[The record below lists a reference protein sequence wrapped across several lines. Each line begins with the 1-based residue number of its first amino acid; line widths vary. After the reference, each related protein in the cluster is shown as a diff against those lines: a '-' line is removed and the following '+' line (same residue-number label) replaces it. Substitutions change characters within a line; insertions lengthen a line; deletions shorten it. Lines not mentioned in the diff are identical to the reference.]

1 MDWISV
7 GRVTKVHGLKGELKF
22 YPSMDD
28 TWVADAKRIRLSRDN
43 PVQDFAEYYIQSIR
57 GKDNPLIIKFKEI
70 DCIEAAEGLA
80 GQTLY
85 VLRDQLPDLPEDEY
99 YWFQI
104 EGLRVYD
111 EEGHYYGN
119 IEEIIRTGSNDV
131 YVVRDDEKELLL
143 PMIDS
148 VVKIIDLEAKKL
160 IFHPVEGLLED
171 TPV

>member
-7 GRVTKVHGLKGELKF
+7 GRVTKTHGLKGELKF
-22 YPSMDD
+22 YPAMDD
-28 TWVADAKRIRLSRDN
+28 ACIADVKNIRLSHDN
-43 PVQDFAEYYIQSIR
+43 PIHDFIECNIESIR
-57 GKDNPLIIKFKEI
+57 GKDIPLIIKFRRI
-70 DCIEAAEGLA
+70 DSIEAAERLL
-80 GQTLY
+80 GQALY
-85 VLRDQLPDLPEDEY
+85 VLRDQFPALPNDEY

-104 EGLRVYD
+104 QGLRVYD

-131 YVVRDDEKELLL
+131 YVVRSGEKELLL

-148 VVKIIDLEAKKL
+148 VVKTVDLEEKKL
-160 IFHPVEGLLED
+160 IFHPVEGLIED